1 MSNHFSADNL
11 KFPGDDRRLD
21 LTDLF
26 VFQAPGGEH
35 HHGLHRHQPGKTV
48 LIIDSNPTSAPPPIP
63 APTTGP
69 EFHPDA
75 RHLSRGAPR

>member
-26 VFQAPGGEH
+26 VF
-35 HHGLHRHQPGKTV
+35 
-48 LIIDSNPTSAPPPIP
+48 P
-63 APTTGP
+63 APASPNITTRCCTVTTP
-69 EFHPDA
+69 A
-75 RHLSRGAPR
+75 RPC